1 MDKKETHLIGHLEEV
16 RQRLIK
22 IVIAFLVFFIG
33 ACWFVQDIYDWLIK
47 DLHGRLA
54 VLGPSEI
61 LWVYM
66 MIAGICAL
74 TAAIPV
80 AAFQLWRFTAPALTP
95 FERRA
100 ALLYIP
106 GLSVL
111 FIIGISF
118 GYFVLFP
125 IVLGFLTQLSAGH
138 FDMVFT
144 ADKYFTF
151 MLNLTLPFGFLFE
164 MPLAVMFL
172 TRLGIVN
179 PTRLAKAR
187 KLSYFLLIVVS
198 VLITPPDFMSDFLVM
213 IPLLVLYEISVTL
226 SRIVYRKKW
235 AEAPSA
241 A

>member
-1 MDKKETHLIGHLEEV
+1 MIGHLEEV

-22 IVIAFLVFFIG
+22 TVIAFLVFFIG

-47 DLHGRLA
+47 DLDGRLA

-80 AAFQLWRFTAPALTP
+80 AAFQLWRFTAPALTS

-125 IVLGFLTQLSAGH
+125 IVLGFLTQLSVSH

-187 KLSYFLLIVVS
+187 KLSYFC
-198 VLITPPDFMSDFLVM
+198 
-213 IPLLVLYEISVTL
+213 
-226 SRIVYRKKW
+226 
-235 AEAPSA
+235 
-241 A
+241 